1 MISIRIQYNQIHAKS
16 KPNKKPAYTPNLL
29 VLKSENYPAANNTKK
44 HQIKIFF
51 LRKPY
56 KPKKELNTKLPATTL
71 RRVFTE
77 LFYPQIQQKKKKG
90 ERERDVSH
98 CLRDRERS
106 GLGFSWFNLGEM
118 I

>member
-1 MISIRIQYNQIHAKS
+1 
-16 KPNKKPAYTPNLL
+16 
-29 VLKSENYPAANNTKK
+29 LKSENYPAANNTKK

-71 RRVFTE
+71 RRVFYRAFLSLDTT
-77 LFYPQIQQKKKKG
+77 KKKKG

-106 GLGFSWFNLGEM
+106 GLGFSWFNLGER

>member
-44 HQIKIFF
+44 HQTKIFF

-71 RRVFTE
+71 RRVFYRAFLSLDTT
-77 LFYPQIQQKKKKG
+77 KKKKK
-90 ERERDVSH
+90 ERERETCHIV
-98 CLRDRERS
+98 
-106 GLGFSWFNLGEM
+106 
-118 I
+118 

>member
-1 MISIRIQYNQIHAKS
+1 
-16 KPNKKPAYTPNLL
+16 L

-71 RRVFTE
+71 RRVFYQAFLSLDTT
-77 LFYPQIQQKKKKG
+77 KKKKKRR

-106 GLGFSWFNLGEM
+106 GLGFSWFNLGER

>member
-1 MISIRIQYNQIHAKS
+1 
-16 KPNKKPAYTPNLL
+16 L

-71 RRVFTE
+71 RRVFYRAFLSLDTT
-77 LFYPQIQQKKKKG
+77 KKKKRR

-106 GLGFSWFNLGEM
+106 GLGFSWFNLGER